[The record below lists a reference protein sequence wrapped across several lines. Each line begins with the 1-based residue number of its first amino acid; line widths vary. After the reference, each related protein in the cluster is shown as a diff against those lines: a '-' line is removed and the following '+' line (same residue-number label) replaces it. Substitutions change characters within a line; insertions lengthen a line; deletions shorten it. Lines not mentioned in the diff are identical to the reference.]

1 MTPHHS
7 RLTTRL
13 TQSLSCDTMPAAFFQ
28 GDTAMAEKTA
38 PSGLEM
44 GRTIPLVPPLYQTSV
59 YTVPDL
65 DAYDR
70 IMNGEEPGYFY
81 ARDSHPNARHLAE
94 QIAQWE
100 GASWAAVC
108 GSGMAAI
115 SAILLSLTQQGD
127 RIVAGASLYGRT
139 TILLQKE
146 LIRFGVQTTFVDA
159 GNLDA
164 VSNALT
170 QGAKLLFVETMSNP
184 LVRLVD
190 IEAL

>member
-1 MTPHHS
+1 MSDKGGPS
-7 RLTTRL
+7 
-13 TQSLSCDTMPAAFFQ
+13 SLD
-28 GDTAMAEKTA
+28 
-38 PSGLEM
+38 L
-44 GRTIPLVPPLYQTSV
+44 GRTIPLVPPLYQSSV

-65 DAYDR
+65 DTYDR
-70 IMNGEEPGYFY
+70 IINGEEPGYFY

-139 TILLQKE
+139 TILLKQE

-190 IEAL
+190 IEALAKICRERQCPL